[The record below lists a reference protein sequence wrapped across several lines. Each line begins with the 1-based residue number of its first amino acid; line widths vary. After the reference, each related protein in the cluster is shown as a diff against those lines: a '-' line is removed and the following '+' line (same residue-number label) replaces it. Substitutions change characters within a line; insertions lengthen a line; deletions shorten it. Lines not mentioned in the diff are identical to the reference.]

1 MKSVIARTLVS
12 LLLGVGTLG
21 STVHAQ
27 SIERSIKA
35 TIPFEF
41 SVGDKTFPAGNYRL
55 VSTAPAFL
63 QLRDAAGHSLA
74 TVLTNS
80 VQSLNATAT
89 PKLQFLSEGGHFR
102 LAQVWQGSYHSGQ
115 QLQSRKP
122 QTKIAKRQ
130 SGQTQT
136 VAASESQ

>member
-1 MKSVIARTLVS
+1 MKTAIARILIS
-12 LLLGVGTLG
+12 LLLGIGTLG
-21 STVHAQ
+21 SAVHAQ
-27 SIERSIKA
+27 NIERTIKA

-89 PKLQFLSEGGHFR
+89 PKLQFLSEGGHYR
-102 LAQVWQGSYHSGQ
+102 LAQVWQASYPSGQ
-115 QLQSRKP
+115 QLQSRKAS
-122 QTKIAKRQ
+122 TEIAKRQ
-130 SGQTQT
+130 AGHTQT

>member
-1 MKSVIARTLVS
+1 MKTAIARILIS
-12 LLLGVGTLG
+12 LLAGVGMLG
-21 STVHAQ
+21 SAVHAQ
-27 SIERSIKA
+27 NIERTIKA

-89 PKLQFLSEGGHFR
+89 PKLQFLSEGGHYR
-102 LAQVWQGSYHSGQ
+102 LAQVWQASYPSGQ
-115 QLQSRKP
+115 QLQSRKAS
-122 QTKIAKRQ
+122 TEIAKRQ
-130 SGQTQT
+130 AGHTQT